1 MSDNAH
7 LLSLR
12 PNGIWLEMTGDGAL
26 WCVLSATR
34 FVQKRSTWHCDKCSV
49 THCVFFLWLFSCSSF
64 FSQRFA
70 IFSRPIPGNYSAI
83 LTASIFFFFFL
94 ILSCPMTIISQQV
107 CCVFIQTLPD
117 ARAHW
122 APLLLAP
129 PSHRCNNATKPPES
143 PLNARPKQMN
153 CTPCWHLEEIRAEK
167 VFCLHFQFV
176 QRLLK
181 CKRGFRDVKKETL
194 TISLRHETC

>member
-1 MSDNAH
+1 MFCHPLCLFSLAIFLFFFFLPTICHLQPSNSGQ
-7 LLSLR
+7 LLS
-12 PNGIWLEMTGDGAL
+12 NFNSIY
-26 WCVLSATR
+26 
-34 FVQKRSTWHCDKCSV
+34 
-49 THCVFFLWLFSCSSF
+49 FF
-64 FSQRFA
+64 
-70 IFSRPIPGNYSAI
+70 Y
-83 LTASIFFFFFL
+83 FFL